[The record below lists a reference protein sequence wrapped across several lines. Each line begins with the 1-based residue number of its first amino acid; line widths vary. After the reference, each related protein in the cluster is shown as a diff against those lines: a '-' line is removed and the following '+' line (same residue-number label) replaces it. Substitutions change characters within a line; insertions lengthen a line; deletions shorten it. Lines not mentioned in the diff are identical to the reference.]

1 MQIACPSTLR
11 GSVPVA
17 VSGPAVG
24 PSAIAT
30 RRTYARGEARVNA
43 RPAPYRFCAAFA
55 QCEVAAVLA
64 AVEHVLHE
72 RGDARRVGAAHA
84 LELASAGGDCL

>member
-1 MQIACPSTLR
+1 LTVLNTVMQIACPSTLR

-17 VSGPAVG
+17 VSGPADD

-43 RPAPYRFCAAFA
+43 RATP
-55 QCEVAAVLA
+55 
-64 AVEHVLHE
+64 
-72 RGDARRVGAAHA
+72 
-84 LELASAGGDCL
+84 